1 MMRTPASSVIAPAA
15 GEAAEPAPGQRRGT
29 QHKYRLVATGLGFS
43 VVVQTTVSLLA
54 TAVPVLAPAIAKATN
69 LNVKLI
75 AFWFPLVYIV
85 ALFSNFTVPKLV
97 HRLGGAGLS
106 LVCIG
111 IGVAGLLLVLPAAA
125 VLIVTAPLLLGF
137 VQGVVTPATSQVVSR
152 FTAPRTAGL
161 IMAIRQSA
169 IPTGSMLAGLVMP
182 ILAIYWGWH
191 DALLVL
197 AAVSAGLAIIL
208 LPAVRWLNSADSTPP
223 PAQRPLEPVKR
234 LLAMSGMRQ
243 LLFAIVISLM
253 VGICAR
259 SFFTVYLVKDLG
271 FVLATAGLAYG
282 AGQLA
287 A

>member
-1 MMRTPASSVIAPAA
+1 MNI
-15 GEAAEPAPGQRRGT
+15 
-29 QHKYRLVATGLGFS
+29 
-43 VVVQTTVSLLA
+43 
-54 TAVPVLAPAIAKATN
+54 
-69 LNVKLI
+69 KLI

-125 VLIVTAPLLLGF
+125 VLIVAAPLLLGF

-152 FTAPRTAGL
+152 FTAARTAGL

-208 LPAVRWLNSADSTPP
+208 LPAVRWLDYA
-223 PAQRPLEPVKR
+223 
-234 LLAMSGMRQ
+234 
-243 LLFAIVISLM
+243 
-253 VGICAR
+253 
-259 SFFTVYLVKDLG
+259 
-271 FVLATAGLAYG
+271 
-282 AGQLA
+282 
-287 A
+287 

>member
-1 MMRTPASSVIAPAA
+1 M
-15 GEAAEPAPGQRRGT
+15 
-29 QHKYRLVATGLGFS
+29 
-43 VVVQTTVSLLA
+43 
-54 TAVPVLAPAIAKATN
+54 
-69 LNVKLI
+69 
-75 AFWFPLVYIV
+75 
-85 ALFSNFTVPKLV
+85 
-97 HRLGGAGLS
+97 S

-125 VLIVTAPLLLGF
+125 VLIVAAPLLLGF

-152 FTAPRTAGL
+152 FTAARTAGI

-208 LPAVRWLNSADSTPP
+208 LPAVRWLNYADSTPL

-243 LLFAIVISLM
+243 ILFAIVISLM
-253 VGICAR
+253 VGGSVRGRFLR
-259 SFFTVYLVKDLG
+259 SIWSKIWASFSPLRDWL
-271 FVLATAGLAYG
+271 TAPDNW
-282 AGQLA
+282 A